1 MLARA
6 APEENDQDYF
16 YVSGDVRRYPG
27 LYNQS
32 EFASNATDVEATL
45 LLQGFAMGRDNW
57 DLQGCTPLLNKDEMQ
72 GAVCL
77 VVRGGCFFST
87 KTLNCQVGAGG
98 AFRLD
103 DDVHSATWETHA
115 SRELQSQLWQDER

>member
-1 MLARA
+1 VLARA

-16 YVSGDVRRYPG
+16 YVSGDARKFPG
-27 LYNQS
+27 FYNQS
-32 EFASNATDVEATL
+32 EFVSNATDAEAML
-45 LLQGFAMGRDNW
+45 LLQGLAMGRDNW
-57 DLQGCTPLLNKDEMQ
+57 DLQGCTPLLNADEMR

-98 AFRLD
+98 GAFRLD
-103 DDVHSATWETHA
+103 DDVHRAT
-115 SRELQSQLWQDER
+115 